1 MQYNPVTEEVLTAL
15 REALGEQ
22 YVKTDPQVLSA
33 YKEEE
38 SLTPS
43 FWGTPEAVVLPADP
57 EEVGEV
63 MKIANRYKIPVTP
76 RSAGTSVSCGAVPA
90 YKGIVLPM
98 ERMNKILEF
107 NEDGMYMVVEAG
119 VRTVDIQNLAKSKH
133 LMYAGDPC
141 SADSCLIGDNLAT
154 NAGGNKAVKYGT
166 TRNQI
171 YGMKVVTPTGDIVDI
186 GGRLQKCSTGYCLEQ
201 LFCGSEG
208 TLGIIT
214 EVTLKLRPLPPYKFD
229 LVSIFKTD
237 DEAFTLPNKL
247 LKAGI
252 EPTSIEYMDNEALK
266 ISSNYCDITLPH
278 VDEGACYVIV
288 TVETFDEDE
297 LDRKMEK
304 AGDVCEA
311 CGAVDVI
318 AADERIWGCRRQF
331 AEAARDIDIMFVAE
345 DFVVPLDK
353 IAEITSKLP
362 ALKEKHG
369 LYTVTVAHI
378 GDGNIHV
385 LPLNKDGLSPEGWM
399 EKMEAFHADLFK
411 EVYAL
416 GGKMSGEHGVGY
428 KKLKEFKRHTP
439 EGERNIIKA
448 IKKALDPNNI
458 MNPSKI
464 VDIDE

>member
-1 MQYNPVTEEVLTAL
+1 M
-15 REALGEQ
+15 
-22 YVKTDPQVLSA
+22 
-33 YKEEE
+33 
-38 SLTPS
+38 
-43 FWGTPEAVVLPADP
+43 
-57 EEVGEV
+57 
-63 MKIANRYKIPVTP
+63 
-76 RSAGTSVSCGAVPA
+76 
-90 YKGIVLPM
+90 
-98 ERMNKILEF
+98 
-107 NEDGMYMVVEAG
+107 
-119 VRTVDIQNLAKSKH
+119 
-133 LMYAGDPC
+133 
-141 SADSCLIGDNLAT
+141 AT

-171 YGMKVVTPTGDIVDI
+171 YGMKVVTPTGDIVNI

-278 VDEGACYVIV
+278 VDEGVCYVIV